1 MDTTQHQRSHSTGL
15 YTCPD
20 RDCYLYLKI
29 TIKTYDE
36 EDPLEKLRGLYC
48 LL

>member
-1 MDTTQHQRSHSTGL
+1 MDTTQHQRSYVSGV

-20 RDCYLYLKI
+20 TDCCSYLKI

-36 EDPLEKLRGLYC
+36 EDPLENLRRLYC

>member
-1 MDTTQHQRSHSTGL
+1 MDTTQHQRSHLSGF

-20 RDCYLYLKI
+20 TDYCLYLKI
-29 TIKTYDE
+29 TIKSYDE
-36 EDPLEKLRGLYC
+36 EDPLENLRGLYC